1 MPGDEIIGYITRGRG
16 VPGQRLDCAN
26 VGEHM
31 EESHRLV
38 EVEWYTDES
47 KGVSYM
53 TDLQI
58 KAFDRSGLI
67 SDITGVVFEAKLPVK
82 AINARANRDNTA
94 VVNMTLAIND
104 TTQLNGL
111 IKKLRT
117 VESVSEVYRV
127 KG

>member
-1 MPGDEIIGYITRGRG
+1 
-16 VPGQRLDCAN
+16 
-26 VGEHM
+26 
-31 EESHRLV
+31 
-38 EVEWYTDES
+38 
-47 KGVSYM
+47 
-53 TDLQI
+53 
-58 KAFDRSGLI
+58 
-67 SDITGVVFEAKLPVK
+67 VFEAKLPVK